1 MMVHSAYRFR
11 LEPNGQQ
18 SDRLSQFAG
27 CTRLVWNKNLERQKG
42 QLDQRKKVFSY
53 AESCKALTQLKR
65 EVSFLKDVHSQPLQQ
80 VLKDQDLAMRDF
92 LAGSKGMPRFKKK
105 GRHDSFRFP
114 QGVKVEEKK
123 IYLPKIGW
131 VKFRKSREIVGTIK
145 NVTVSKTAGK
155 WYVSIQVEREQ
166 AEPKHPSSTAI
177 GIDLGVALFATL
189 SDGQAFMPVDSFKVC
204 QKKLAKQQRSLARK
218 VKGSENWKKQK
229 SIIQKTHVRIAE
241 MRKDYLHKLSTNISK
256 SHVVICLEDL
266 KVLNMTRSAKGTQEK
281 PGRSIA
287 AKSGLN
293 RSILDQGWYEFKRQ
307 LMYKQ
312 AWRGGQVVLVDPK
325 YSSQKCSNC
334 GFTSAENRR
343 TQANFNCIGCNYVLN
358 ADVNAAK
365 NILAAGRAVIA
376 CGDIGQ
382 DAA

>member
-1 MMVHSAYRFR
+1 
-11 LEPNGQQ
+11 
-18 SDRLSQFAG
+18 
-27 CTRLVWNKNLERQKG
+27 
-42 QLDQRKKVFSY
+42 
-53 AESCKALTQLKR
+53 
-65 EVSFLKDVHSQPLQQ
+65 
-80 VLKDQDLAMRDF
+80 LKDQDLALRDF

-114 QGVKVEEKK
+114 QGVKVEQKE

-131 VKFRKSREIVGTIK
+131 VKFRKSREIEGIIK
-145 NVTVSKTAGK
+145 NVTVSRTAGK
-155 WYVSIQVEREQ
+155 WYVSIQVERVELV
-166 AEPKHPSSTAI
+166 PKHPSSSAV

-204 QKKLAKQQRSLARK
+204 RKKLAKQQCSLARK
-218 VKGSENWKKQK
+218 VRGSENWKKQK
-229 SIIQKTHVRIAE
+229 SAIQKTHVKIANK
-241 MRKDYLHKLSTNISK
+241 RNDYLHKLSTNISK

-266 KVLNMTRSAKGTQEK
+266 KVQNMTRSAKGTKEK
-281 PGRSIA
+281 PGKNVA

-312 AWRGGQVVLVDPK
+312 AWRGGHVVLVDPK

-365 NILAAGRAVIA
+365 NILAAGRAAIA

>member
-1 MMVHSAYRFR
+1 MMVRSAYRFR
-11 LEPNGQQ
+11 LEPNGPQN
-18 SDRLSQFAG
+18 DRLARFVG
-27 CTRLVWNKNLERQKG
+27 CMRLVWNKNLELQKG
-42 QLDQRKKVFSY
+42 RLDQKKRVFSY
-53 AESCKALTQLKR
+53 AESCNGLTQLKR
-65 EVSFLKDVHSQPLQQ
+65 EFSFLRDVHSQPLQQ

-114 QGVKVEEKK
+114 QGVKVEEQK

-155 WYVSIQVEREQ
+155 WYVSIQVERAEV
-166 AEPKHPSSTAI
+166 EPKHPSVSAV

-189 SDGQAFMPVDSFKVC
+189 SDGQVFMPVDSFKVC

-229 SIIQKTHVRIAE
+229 SAIQKTHAKIANK
-241 MRKDYLHKLSTNISK
+241 RNDYLHKLSTNISK

-266 KVLNMTRSAKGTQEK
+266 KVQKMTRSAKGTREK
-281 PGRSIA
+281 PGKNVA

-312 AWRGGQVVLVDPK
+312 AWRGGYVVLVNPK
-325 YSSQKCSNC
+325 YSSQQCSNC

-343 TQANFNCIGCNYVLN
+343 TQANFNCIGCNYVFN
-358 ADVNAAK
+358 ADWNAAK
-365 NILAAGRAVIA
+365 NILAAGRAAIA

-382 DAA
+382 DTA

>member
-1 MMVHSAYRFR
+1 MNVLSAYRFR

-27 CTRLVWNKNLERQKG
+27 CARLVWNKNLELQKG
-42 QLDQRKKVFSY
+42 QLDQKKKILSY

-105 GRHDSFRFP
+105 GRNDSFRFP

-131 VKFRKSREIVGTIK
+131 VKFRKSREIEGTIK
-145 NVTVSKTAGK
+145 NVTVSRTAGK
-155 WYVSIQVEREQ
+155 WYVSIQVEREIE
-166 AEPKHPSSTAI
+166 EPKHPSVTVI
-177 GIDLGVALFATL
+177 GIDLGVSLLATL

-229 SIIQKTHVRIAE
+229 SAIQKTHAKIANK
-241 MRKDYLHKLSTNISK
+241 RNDYLHKLSTNISK
-256 SHVVICLEDL
+256 NHVVICLEDL
-266 KVLNMTRSAKGTQEK
+266 NVQNMTRSAKGTMEK
-281 PGRSIA
+281 PGKNVG

-312 AWRGGQVVLVDPK
+312 AWRGGHVVMVDPK

-358 ADVNAAK
+358 ADLNAAK

>member
-1 MMVHSAYRFR
+1 MIVLSAYRFR
-11 LEPNGQQ
+11 LAPNGQQ

-27 CTRLVWNKNLERQKG
+27 CARLVWNNNLERQKG
-42 QLDQRKKVFSY
+42 QLDQKKKVFSY
-53 AESCKALTQLKR
+53 AESCKALTQLKK

-131 VKFRKSREIVGTIK
+131 VKFRKSREIEGTIK
-145 NVTVSKTAGK
+145 NVTVSRTAGK
-155 WYVSIQVEREQ
+155 WYVSIQVERVEV
-166 AEPKHPSSTAI
+166 EPKHPSNSAV

-189 SDGQAFMPVDSFKVC
+189 SDGQAFMPVDSFKVR

-229 SIIQKTHVRIAE
+229 SAIQKTHVRIVN
-241 MRKDYLHKLSTNISK
+241 MRRDYLHKLSTRISK

-266 KVLNMTRSAKGTQEK
+266 KVQNMTRSAKGTQEK
-281 PGRSIA
+281 PGKNVA

-312 AWRGGQVVLVDPK
+312 AWRGGHVVLVDPK

-365 NILAAGRAVIA
+365 NILAAGRAAIA

>member
-1 MMVHSAYRFR
+1 MIVLSAYRFR

-18 SDRLSQFAG
+18 NDRLSQFAG
-27 CTRLVWNKNLERQKG
+27 CMRLVWNKNLELQKG
-42 QLDQRKKVFSY
+42 QLDQKKKVFSY

-65 EVSFLKDVHSQPLQQ
+65 EISFLKDVHSQPLQQ
-80 VLKDQDLAMRDF
+80 ILKDQDLALKNF
-92 LAGSKGMPRFKKK
+92 LAGSKSMPRFKKK

-114 QGVKVEEKK
+114 QGVKVDQKK

-131 VKFRKSREIVGTIK
+131 VKFRKSREIEGTIK
-145 NVTVSKTAGK
+145 NVTVSRTAGK
-155 WYVSIQVEREQ
+155 WHVSIQVEREIE
-166 AEPKHPSSTAI
+166 EPKHQSVFAV

-189 SDGQAFMPVDSFKVC
+189 SDGQVFMPVDSFKVC
-204 QKKLAKQQRSLARK
+204 RKKLAKQQSSLARK

-229 SIIQKTHVRIAE
+229 SAIQKTHVKIANK
-241 MRKDYLHKLSTNISK
+241 RKDYLHKLSTKISK

-266 KVLNMTRSAKGTQEK
+266 KVQNMTRSAKGTQDK
-281 PGRSIA
+281 PGKNVA

-312 AWRGGQVVLVDPK
+312 AWRGGHVVLVDPK

-343 TQANFNCIGCNYVLN
+343 TQANFNCIGCNYVSN